1 MSSKTLK
8 YLHHVCLGKVRTQS
22 QSNIAECKWCG
33 RGLAWKRF
41 PRRIES
47 AHFPSSLFFFTVCLY
62 FSLPFP
68 KRMEAR
74 SCLLGSFIHSYHSIE
89 IEIKLRLVWEKEREN
104 KIAQQQPQQCFNRRI
119 EKEYKRWSKWNLEDL
134 LFHHKPSPIFIETL
148 HFPFLFSFS
157 HLFNLLVCF
166 PTFQS
171 YTILLPLPPLTTFF
185 NLHLNYIPH
194 C

>member
-1 MSSKTLK
+1 MK

-33 RGLAWKRF
+33 RGVAWKRF

-62 FSLPFP
+62 FPLPFP

-74 SCLLGSFIHSYHSIE
+74 SSLPHSFLPFNFKREKVYTY

-166 PTFQS
+166 PYLS
-171 YTILLPLPPLTTFF
+171 KLYWLASMPPLTSFF
-185 NLHLNYIPH
+185 TLHLHYIPH